1 MSLVDQAMNE
11 VLEKLVRELVEELL
25 QKVLE
30 EKVVLYHYI
39 ILALTLYMY

>member
-11 VLEKLVRELVEELL
+11 VEKLVMELVEELL